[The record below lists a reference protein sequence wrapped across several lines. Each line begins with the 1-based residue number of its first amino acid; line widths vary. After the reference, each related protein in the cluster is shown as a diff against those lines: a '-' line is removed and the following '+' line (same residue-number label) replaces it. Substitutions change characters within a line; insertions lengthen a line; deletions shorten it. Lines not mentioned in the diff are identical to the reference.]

1 MKKSVAFNPDMMYN
15 SRMMIEKVTTM
26 WNDFSDFELAE
37 LCFTYGIQDD
47 LELKF
52 DNRFKLVNRTEIEE
66 LLTAIELEM
75 AFGE

>member
-1 MKKSVAFNPDMMYN
+1 
-15 SRMMIEKVTTM
+15 MIEKATM

-47 LELKF
+47 LELVF
-52 DNRFKLVNRTEIEE
+52 DSRFRLVNRSEIEE